1 MRFSCNSYIICSWA
15 CAHKSHKKTKSI
27 RFIWMCMWGF
37 YRCTVHFLS
46 HSFRHPSQTAQ
57 AGRLFFFHSTDF
69 FLMAV
74 RVCRLQLPIFCV
86 SYASCYAFHHYRLYS
101 CVCVCVVFHVFLV
114 FFFLHFN
121 RKPFWMGLLCVCMC
135 FERNWPRF

>member
-57 AGRLFFFHSTDF
+57 AGRLFFS
-69 FLMAV
+69 
-74 RVCRLQLPIFCV
+74 Q
-86 SYASCYAFHHYRLYS
+86 YRLLFNGCAS
-101 CVCVCVVFHVFLV
+101 MSFATTHFLCFIRFMLCISSLSFVLVCVCVCVVFHVFLV